1 MAEAYRH
8 NRFSHE
14 LLVHDSDEELVERT
28 REFVERGLDS
38 GAEVL
43 AHGNRDRV
51 SLLRKA
57 LGTRPRLEYGF
68 DEELYQKPMTT
79 LFAYQRKLAERS
91 STTEVWVTGTVPL
104 GHDLTE
110 QAAWAR
116 YESLVNEALCA
127 YPFRALCTY
136 DTRNRPA
143 EVMAAA
149 RASHPTV
156 RQAAGCEPSVDFLR
170 TTAFLA
176 APLARMPQP
185 PGLEPSVVLIANGFE
200 QLEALRRGVVAVARA
215 ASRLSPQALDEILVV
230 VSELCANG
238 LAYGAP
244 PVLVTVW
251 AEHDLVTCQ
260 VVDSGTHGPDPLTGL
275 RHPGDTGP
283 MGLWMVRQLVD
294 DVVIGRSPEG
304 GCSVTFTKS

>member
-1 MAEAYRH
+1 MAVQH

-14 LLVHDSDEELVERT
+14 LLVHDSDDELVERT
-28 REFVERGLDS
+28 REFVERGLGS
-38 GAEVL
+38 GARVL

-51 SLLRKA
+51 TLLRKA
-57 LGTRPRLEYGF
+57 LGTRRRLEYGF
-68 DEELYQKPMTT
+68 DEELYHKPMTT
-79 LFAYQRKLAERS
+79 LFAYQRELAEGS
-91 STTEVWVTGTVPL
+91 TTTEVWVTGTVPL
-104 GHDLTE
+104 GRDLEE

-136 DTRNRPA
+136 DTRDRPP
-143 EVMAAA
+143 EVMDAA

-156 RQAAGCEPSVDFLR
+156 LQGAGGEPSIGFLQ
-170 TTAFLA
+170 TAAFLA
-176 APLARMPQP
+176 APLARLPRP
-185 PGLEPSVVLIANGFE
+185 PGVEPSVVLIADGFE
-200 QLEALRRGVVAVARA
+200 QLEGLRRGVVAVVRA
-215 ASRLSPQALDEILVV
+215 ASDLSAQALDEILVV
-230 VSELCANG
+230 VTELCANG

-251 AEHDLVTCQ
+251 AEDDLVTCQ

-294 DVVIGRSPEG
+294 DLVIGRSPEG